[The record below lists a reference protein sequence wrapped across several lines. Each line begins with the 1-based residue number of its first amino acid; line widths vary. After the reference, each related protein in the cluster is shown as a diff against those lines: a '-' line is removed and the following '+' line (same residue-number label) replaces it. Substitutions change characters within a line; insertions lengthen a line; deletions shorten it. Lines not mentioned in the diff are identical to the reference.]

1 MSNIVENY
9 EKLKVLVDSLE
20 LDVHKSAR
28 GNKSAGVR
36 VRKGLRLLKREAT
49 DLVRSSLEE
58 SKSE

>member
-9 EKLKVLVDSLE
+9 EKLKVLIDSLE
-20 LDVHKSAR
+20 LDIHKSAR

-58 SKSE
+58 SKS

>member
-1 MSNIVENY
+1 MENIVDSY
-9 EKLKVLVDSLE
+9 EKLKVLLESLE
-20 LDVHKSAR
+20 LDIHKSAR

-49 DLVRSSLEE
+49 DLVKSSLEA